1 MSCRQPLPHVCSPAP
16 LWKDRGCQLLGPVD
30 ASRALGEVKQVQFL
44 LQSLQS
50 LPLPLAL
57 VMAECRGLLPA
68 LLQLWA
74 RPLLP
79 AGGLPRVP

>member
-1 MSCRQPLPHVCSPAP
+1 MCAPQPLSGRTGDASRELPV
-16 LWKDRGCQLLGPVD
+16 GQILGPVD
-30 ASRALGEVKQVQFL
+30 ASRALGKVKQVQFL

-50 LPLPLAL
+50 LLPSLAL

-74 RPLLP
+74 RPPLP
-79 AGGLPRVP
+79 ARGLPRVP